1 MDNFSVAGAFVVV
14 DKKENVTQMVVW
26 YFGGISS
33 SLKESRLY
41 AVDKLIIFVKY
52 FWHITEQ
59 TIYIPDVSK

>member
-1 MDNFSVAGAFVVV
+1 VDNFSVAGAFVVV

-52 FWHITEQ
+52 FYGILQNRQFISLT
-59 TIYIPDVSK
+59 